1 MSDSTFT
8 TTDLSFSAFIMTI
21 GQIDTSVKT
30 SLIKTKNISQ
40 YKQENTFDDPE
51 KQYDDLCTRWLNSDF
66 RLYDGNVRDLK
77 KRLH

>member
-21 GQIDTSVKT
+21 GQIDPSVKT
-30 SLIKTKNISQ
+30 SLIKTKNVSQ